1 MSANIHID
9 EGTHRSADYP
19 VSDGFH
25 SKKKPAAMMLQWLPL
40 NINDIRTRAR
50 RPCVASTRRDF
61 PL

>member
-25 SKKKPAAMMLQWLPL
+25 SEKNAGGNDVTVAAIEYQ
-40 NINDIRTRAR
+40 
-50 RPCVASTRRDF
+50 
-61 PL
+61 